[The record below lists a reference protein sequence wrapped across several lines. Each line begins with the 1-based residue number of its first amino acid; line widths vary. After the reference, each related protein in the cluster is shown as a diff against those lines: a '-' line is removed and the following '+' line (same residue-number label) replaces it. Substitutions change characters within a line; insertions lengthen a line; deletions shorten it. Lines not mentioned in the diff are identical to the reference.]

1 MKITKI
7 TVRAIGAAFVGVFG
21 MSIGPVLASSDGP
34 AEIPPASFAARQYV
48 DSTGCAFV
56 RSLNTD
62 APLWAPRLA
71 RDGTVLCGFKPS
83 LPSPEPDVVPAPDT
97 DVVIKDDSDDSD
109 VGVAEQPLD
118 ASDVKDEAVAE
129 ALDVAEACDAAE
141 AEAAPN
147 CSAQEDPSTNFVV
160 KRLPAGLTVRTSDGG
175 TLTTTEPT
183 FVRVPVEAVEAKVA
197 EVSEPEVTLPV
208 SALENMDEVEGPES
222 VDEPAPEMQMA
233 SAEQTEEPEA
243 LVTPPAPAVQKVDAV
258 PTQSKRPQLRP
269 EASQVAKVASPEA
282 TTANAQTDVVVKAK
296 PQPVRKASTHP
307 MPPKLG
313 KRYVQVGIFGVPSNA
328 ERSIARL
335 HALGLPVASQFMT
348 LNGKRVKVILSGPF
362 ETHAQTKAALKQARS
377 AGYKDAFA
385 RR

>member
-97 DVVIKDDSDDSD
+97 DVVIKDDSD
-109 VGVAEQPLD
+109 VGAVEQPLD
-118 ASDVKDEAVAE
+118 ASDVKEDEAVAE

-141 AEAAPN
+141 STESSN
-147 CSAQEDPSTNFVV
+147 CAAQEDPSTNFVV

-183 FVRVPVEAVEAKVA
+183 FVRVPVEAVDAEVA
-197 EVSEPEVTLPV
+197 EVPEPGVTLPV
-208 SALENMDEVEGPES
+208 SVPENMDEVEGPES
-222 VDEPAPEMQMA
+222 VDEAAPEMQMA
-233 SAEQTEEPEA
+233 SAEQTAEPEA

-269 EASQVAKVASPEA
+269 EESQVAKVASPDSA
-282 TTANAQTDVVVKAK
+282 TANAQTDAAVNAK
-296 PQPVRKASTHP
+296 PQPVRKVATHT

-335 HALGLPVASQFMT
+335 HALGLPVASQFIT

>member
-97 DVVIKDDSDDSD
+97 DVVIKDDSD
-109 VGVAEQPLD
+109 VGAVEQPLD
-118 ASDVKDEAVAE
+118 ASDVKEDEAVAE

-141 AEAAPN
+141 STESSN
-147 CSAQEDPSTNFVV
+147 CAAQEDPSTNFVV

-183 FVRVPVEAVEAKVA
+183 FVRVPVEAVDAEVA
-197 EVSEPEVTLPV
+197 EVPEPGVTLPV
-208 SALENMDEVEGPES
+208 SVPENMDEVEGPES
-222 VDEPAPEMQMA
+222 VDEAAPEMQMA
-233 SAEQTEEPEA
+233 SAEQTAEPEA

-269 EASQVAKVASPEA
+269 EESQVAKVASPDSA
-282 TTANAQTDVVVKAK
+282 TANAQTDAAVNAK
-296 PQPVRKASTHP
+296 PQPVRKVATHT

-313 KRYVQVGIFGVPSNA
+313 KRYV
-328 ERSIARL
+328 
-335 HALGLPVASQFMT
+335 
-348 LNGKRVKVILSGPF
+348 
-362 ETHAQTKAALKQARS
+362 
-377 AGYKDAFA
+377 
-385 RR
+385 

>member
-1 MKITKI
+1 MKITKF

-83 LPSPEPDVVPAPDT
+83 LPSPEPDVGPAPDT
-97 DVVIKDDSDDSD
+97 DVVIKDDSD
-109 VGVAEQPLD
+109 VGAVEQPLD
-118 ASDVKDEAVAE
+118 ASDVKEDEAVAE

-141 AEAAPN
+141 STESSN
-147 CSAQEDPSTNFVV
+147 CAAQEDPSTNFVV

-183 FVRVPVEAVEAKVA
+183 FVRVPVEAVDAEVA
-197 EVSEPEVTLPV
+197 EVPEPGVTLPV
-208 SALENMDEVEGPES
+208 SVPENMDEVEGPES
-222 VDEPAPEMQMA
+222 VDEAAPEMQMA
-233 SAEQTEEPEA
+233 SAEQTAEPEA

-269 EASQVAKVASPEA
+269 EASQVAKVASPESA
-282 TTANAQTDVVVKAK
+282 TANAQTDVVVKAK
-296 PQPVRKASTHP
+296 PQPVMKAATHT

>member
-21 MSIGPVLASSDGP
+21 MSTGPVLASSDGP
-34 AEIPPASFAARQYV
+34 AEIPPVSFAARQYV

-62 APLWAPRLA
+62 APLWTPRLA

-83 LPSPEPDVVPAPDT
+83 LPSPKPDVVPAPDI
-97 DVVIKDDSDDSD
+97 DVVIKDDSD
-109 VGVAEQPLD
+109 VGAPEQPLD

-129 ALDVAEACDAAE
+129 TLDVAEACDAAE
-141 AEAAPN
+141 PAESSN
-147 CSAQEDPSTNFVV
+147 CTAQEDPSTNFVV

-197 EVSEPEVTLPV
+197 EVLEPEVTLPV
-208 SALENMDEVEGPES
+208 SAPENMDEVEGPES
-222 VDEPAPEMQMA
+222 ADGPAPEMQMA
-233 SAEQTEEPEA
+233 IAEQTEEPEA
-243 LVTPPAPAVQKVDAV
+243 IVTPPAPAVQKVGAV
-258 PTQSKRPQLRP
+258 PTQTKRPQLRP
-269 EASQVAKVASPEA
+269 EASQVAKVASPES
-282 TTANAQTDVVVKAK
+282 TTANAQTDAAVKAK
-296 PQPVRKASTHP
+296 PQPVRKAATHT

-313 KRYVQVGIFGVPSNA
+313 KRYIQVGIFGVPSNA

-362 ETHAQTKAALKQARS
+362 ETHAETKAALKQARS